1 MAVFGLSSGGES
13 IADLEVFNSAFQV
26 SFPIL
31 PGASTAYNLYRQPGG
46 TSPYPLD
53 YVIDQEGRV
62 AYFNTEYD
70 PEAMVATIDEL
81 LAGTTSVDDPPRL
94 LPLRVVARPNPF
106 NPRTEVIFWL
116 PHDDQVSLDIHD
128 TRGHLVRR
136 LVQDEFYP
144 GGENAVLWDGA
155 DNGGRALPA
164 GLYLA
169 RVRTG
174 QTSVTGKLTLVR

>member
-1 MAVFGLSSGGES
+1 MAVFGLWAGGGTE
-13 IADLEVFNSAFQV
+13 ADLTAFTGAFQV

-31 PGASTAYNLYRQPGG
+31 LGAWDVFFDHRQGGG
-46 TSPYPLD
+46 TSPFPLD
-53 YVIDQEGRV
+53 YIIDQAGRV